1 MPVLSAML
9 CPTPHK
15 WKWSVDLPQGRAPL
29 RELDAPASVSA
40 YSVGSLTPLLMG
52 SPYPG
57 SSSPQEGL
65 DIFRLFLSLPGCPPC
80 PVFISPFSGRPCL
93 PALLLRCPG
102 SPAPQGGKELLP
114 PACLTNRPAL
124 LGLLRFRDL
133 PFLRPGGLPPLFF
146 PDTAH
151 LWHRHST
158 CKCSCQVWGTGGAW
172 GVGRRAKGLQG
183 CAPCDRGASA

>member
-9 CPTPHK
+9 FPTPHK
-15 WKWSVDLPQGRAPL
+15 WKWSMDLPPGRGSP

-40 YSVGSLTPLLMG
+40 CYAGSPTPLLMG
-52 SPYPG
+52 SPCPG

-65 DIFRLFLSLPGCPPC
+65 DIFQLFLSFPRCSAC

-93 PALLLRCPG
+93 PALILRCPG
-102 SPAPQGGKELLP
+102 SPAPQRGKGLLP
-114 PACLTNRPAL
+114 PACLTNPPAL
-124 LGLLRFRDL
+124 LGLPRLRDL
-133 PFLRPGGLPPLFF
+133 PFLWPGGLPPLFF

-172 GVGRRAKGLQG
+172 GVGSRAKGLQG
-183 CAPCDRGASA
+183 RAPCE